1 MTYLRFDLARLAGK
15 TVTAANLHV
24 QTTPSSASGSP
35 GPDLVEVVADTA
47 WTEAGLDFNSR
58 PAVGAQIGRV
68 GATTSDTGFDIDLAS
83 TSQIQA
89 AAGELFSPAID
100 PVSSDAFYINSRETT
115 TGAKL
120 VVTVQ

>member
-68 GATTSDTGFDIDLAS
+68 GATSDTGFDIDLAS

-100 PVSSDAFYINSRETT
+100 PVVPTRSTSTRVRRRPGQSSW
-115 TGAKL
+115 
-120 VVTVQ
+120 